1 MTWPFWCLLSSLLGG
16 LFLWVNGHYRMPSL
30 ALILGRSVVAVL
42 VLLPFAFGVDWP
54 HDPYFYLYAA
64 GAGLSG
70 YVYDLLVYAG
80 VARFGGATIA
90 RLLPLRIGL
99 VFAFWCLLRGDYAA
113 QLFAE
118 PWRGAGVVGAL
129 LVAGFAVAN
138 LSRHPISRSAFRLMV
153 PATTA
158 LAISDIF
165 SKFALN
171 HVGIDHAGLDHGGG
185 TGAAMVLY
193 PILMSALILPL
204 VLFRMARRG
213 ELAQLRT
220 LVTDRSW
227 RTASLVA
234 GIAFAAQI
242 AVKGQ
247 ALHLVPDPSYF
258 VALNTLSALW
268 LTLWY
273 RYRKLP
279 DETDR
284 RAGFVFVAALVVL
297 ILCAPRL

>member
-1 MTWPFWCLLSSLLGG
+1 MSWIVWCLTSSLLGA

-30 ALILGRSVVAVL
+30 PLIMGRSVIAVL
-42 VLLPFAFGVDWP
+42 VLSPFAFGVEWP
-54 HDPYFYLYAA
+54 RDPRFYLYAA
-64 GAGLSG
+64 GAGFSG

-99 VFAFWCLLRGDYAA
+99 VFALWCLIRADYAT
-113 QLFAE
+113 QLFVE
-118 PWRGAGVVGAL
+118 PWRGVGVVGAL
-129 LVAGFAVAN
+129 LVAGVAVAN
-138 LSRHPISRSAFRLMV
+138 LSRHDVSWSAFRYMV

-158 LAISDIF
+158 LAVSDIF

-171 HVGIDHAGLDHGGG
+171 HAGG

-193 PILMSALILPL
+193 PILLNVVIFPLILM
-204 VLFRMARRG
+204 RMARRR
-213 ELAQLRT
+213 ELGQLRE
-220 LVTDRSW
+220 LVTNRAW
-227 RTASLVA
+227 RIASLVA

-247 ALHLVPDPSYF
+247 SLHLVPDPSYF
-258 VALNTLSALW
+258 VALNTLSAVW

-273 RYRKLP
+273 RHRKLP

-284 RAGFVFVAALVVL
+284 TAGFVFVGALVLL
-297 ILCAPRL
+297 ILCAPRV